1 MTWADPAG
9 GVGGHGCFWSW
20 EQMDIFSKGPSEGI
34 TLRGPPDVLTD
45 LHVGG
50 MVMLLVHPIFNAD

>member
-1 MTWADPAG
+1 
-9 GVGGHGCFWSW
+9 
-20 EQMDIFSKGPSEGI
+20 MDIFSKGPSEGI

-45 LHVGG
+45 LRVGS